1 MLSFQNFVTKIN
13 QRFLDFSDLS
23 KLVLKMNHVFRLFLL
38 PLAIC
43 LSSLSAFTIDQN
55 AKSSALNVGK
65 KYEDNNEFV
74 LDEREARERF
84 PDENDV
90 GKTDDDLFFALED
103 DTKWKNKK
111 R

>member
-1 MLSFQNFVTKIN
+1 
-13 QRFLDFSDLS
+13 
-23 KLVLKMNHVFRLFLL
+23 MNHVFRLFLL

>member
-1 MLSFQNFVTKIN
+1 
-13 QRFLDFSDLS
+13 
-23 KLVLKMNHVFRLFLL
+23 MNHVFLSLL

-55 AKSSALNVGK
+55 HAKNSALNMGE

-74 LDEREARERF
+74 LDEREARETF
-84 PDENDV
+84 SNENSDFNDV

>member
-1 MLSFQNFVTKIN
+1 
-13 QRFLDFSDLS
+13 
-23 KLVLKMNHVFRLFLL
+23 MNHVFLSLL

-55 AKSSALNVGK
+55 AKSSALNMGK

-74 LDEREARERF
+74 LDEREARETVPNENSDF
-84 PDENDV
+84 NDV

>member
-1 MLSFQNFVTKIN
+1 
-13 QRFLDFSDLS
+13 
-23 KLVLKMNHVFRLFLL
+23 MNHVFRLFLL
-38 PLAIC
+38 LLAIC
-43 LSSLSAFTIDQN
+43 LSSLSAFTTDQN

-74 LDEREARERF
+74 LDERETRETF
-84 PDENDV
+84 PNKKSDFNDV

-103 DTKWKNKK
+103 DTKRKTKK

>member
-1 MLSFQNFVTKIN
+1 
-13 QRFLDFSDLS
+13 
-23 KLVLKMNHVFRLFLL
+23 MNHVFLFLL

-55 AKSSALNVGK
+55 AKMSSALNMGK

-74 LDEREARERF
+74 LDEREARETF
-84 PDENDV
+84 PNENSDFNDV